1 MKIWPLLGTGLGK
14 GLWLMVPRSGKQ
26 LQLPFAFLVHEDT
39 KLFTFKASG
48 IQGNVFQISIIIA
61 SFPISP
67 VKRLRH
73 SDGDRQ
79 ECLISFVLSILL
91 R

>member
-1 MKIWPLLGTGLGK
+1 
-14 GLWLMVPRSGKQ
+14 MVPRSGKQ
-26 LQLPFAFLVHEDT
+26 LQLPFSFLVHEDT
-39 KLFTFKASG
+39 KLLTFKASG

-61 SFPISP
+61 SFPVSP

-73 SDGDRQ
+73 RYSDDDRQ